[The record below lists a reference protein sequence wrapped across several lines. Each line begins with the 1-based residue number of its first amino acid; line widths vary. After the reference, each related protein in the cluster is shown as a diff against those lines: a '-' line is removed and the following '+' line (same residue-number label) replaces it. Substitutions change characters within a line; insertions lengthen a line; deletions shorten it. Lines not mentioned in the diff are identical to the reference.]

1 VPNRRIARA
10 RYVFLVTY
18 KREEADL
25 PATLPMAILSS
36 RLVIPAVLIAA
47 IPLGMA
53 IAAIP
58 AGIALAQAPAMFH
71 REHPSADTIARL
83 QVGRI
88 AMAKAAL
95 KLSDP
100 QLKLWAPVEE
110 QIRAAI
116 ADRAKA
122 RAERE
127 ARQGA
132 PTKDLVERLEQ
143 RSQAMTQRAERMK
156 AFTAAFK
163 SLYAS
168 LTDEQRPL
176 AGLVLRAIGGH
187 RHHHRF
193 SHREQQ

>member
-1 VPNRRIARA
+1 
-10 RYVFLVTY
+10 
-18 KREEADL
+18 
-25 PATLPMAILSS
+25 MAILSF
-36 RLVIPAVLIAA
+36 RLAIPAVLIAV
-47 IPLGMA
+47 
-53 IAAIP
+53 IP

-71 REHPSADTIARL
+71 RERPSADTIARL
-83 QVGRI
+83 QEGRI

-95 KLSDP
+95 KLSDT

-132 PTKDLVERLEQ
+132 STKDLVERLEQ

-156 AFTAAFK
+156 AFTAAAMSIEVSSSVPISPSQSPVPRK
-163 SLYAS
+163 SKRITGIPACAQARAS
-168 LTDEQRPL
+168 NTKTRCLPARK
-176 AGLVLRAIGGH
+176 AGLPVTTSTPSGDAAAGSWRIP
-187 RHHHRF
+187 
-193 SHREQQ
+193 

>member
-1 VPNRRIARA
+1 MRAGLACRIRRIASA
-10 RYVFLVTY
+10 RYVFPITY

-25 PATLPMAILSS
+25 PAALPMAILSF
-36 RLVIPAVLIAA
+36 RLVIPAVL
-47 IPLGMA
+47 

-58 AGIALAQAPAMFH
+58 AGIALAQAPVMIH
-71 REHPSADTIARL
+71 RERPSADTIARL
-83 QVGRI
+83 QEGRI

-100 QLKLWAPVEE
+100 QLKLWVPVEE

-168 LTDEQRPL
+168 LTDEQRPV

-187 RHHHRF
+187 RHHRRF
-193 SHREQQ
+193 SDREQQ